1 MIVWTAGPAIE
12 AESRA
17 VGVAALP
24 AGSPLVGPLL
34 EITGSGI
41 TISGN
46 GAGSAPGSGTITG
59 ADSGTAA
66 LAATIG
72 TSWAA
77 VLDEAALMTATLAT
91 EPAIRTPVTAPA
103 TAMAL
108 RRFMRLLLRWTELRV
123 IEGRAACDKSVPS
136 QGKPQVRT
144 SAPWRMAHEAPLASW
159 DDGDV
164 KALVVEDDPSVFEPL
179 ISGLERNG
187 IETVHVAYAT
197 HVIGAL
203 RGVDIVLLDL
213 GLPDGEGL
221 GVLREIRAI
230 SDVPVIIATA
240 RGDETDRIIGLELG
254 ADDYVVKP
262 FSVREL
268 AARIR
273 AIARRRRNEPELQAS
288 TLVVDRNKRRVQ
300 LGDREIELTAKEFDL
315 LAVLAEEPGKVFTR
329 QELFTRVW
337 DPVWVGTGKT
347 LDVHIGSLRKKLDD
361 ADLIHT
367 VRGVGY
373 RLNVPE

>member
-1 MIVWTAGPAIE
+1 M
-12 AESRA
+12 
-17 VGVAALP
+17 
-24 AGSPLVGPLL
+24 
-34 EITGSGI
+34 
-41 TISGN
+41 
-46 GAGSAPGSGTITG
+46 
-59 ADSGTAA
+59 
-66 LAATIG
+66 
-72 TSWAA
+72 
-77 VLDEAALMTATLAT
+77 
-91 EPAIRTPVTAPA
+91 
-103 TAMAL
+103 
-108 RRFMRLLLRWTELRV
+108 
-123 IEGRAACDKSVPS
+123 
-136 QGKPQVRT
+136 
-144 SAPWRMAHEAPLASW
+144 
-159 DDGDV
+159 
-164 KALVVEDDPSVFEPL
+164 KALVVEDDPSVSEPL
-179 ISGLERNG
+179 IAGLERNG

-197 HVIGAL
+197 HVLGAL
-203 RGVDIVLLDL
+203 RGVDIVVLDL

-221 GVLREIRAI
+221 DVLREIRTT

-273 AIARRRRNEPELQAS
+273 AIARRRRNEPELHAS
-288 TLVVDRNKRRVQ
+288 DLVVDRNRRRVV
-300 LGDREIELTAKEFDL
+300 LGDREIDLTAKEFDL

-361 ADLIHT
+361 AELIQT

-373 RLNVPE
+373 RLKLPQ